1 MLKQRLL
8 LPSSRGQGL
17 LPAGRARLA
26 LPGGH
31 CLALEPR
38 RQRHNPAVPQPTP
51 PQTPSAQTRLRNPQ
65 FSQRTPVLFNL
76 LIRGQLWH
84 YCFCLAAA
92 AAKLHSWAGMSLPF
106 ASRSKQVFKRRR
118 HRYCPYASQT
128 DVDAER
134 FGATPS
140 VMKINSLTSS
150 KTAIPIPFVKSGRKL
165 GDVWNLPPDPVQ
177 VPERYFLNRPSSNA
191 CSKKTF
197 QPRLLFSFGCFF

>member
-1 MLKQRLL
+1 MSAFINRAYCAYGHHPRAEAQELLKQRLL

-65 FSQRTPVLFNL
+65 FSQRTPILTSISSFEGSCGIIV
-76 LIRGQLWH
+76 IVW
-84 YCFCLAAA
+84 
-92 AAKLHSWAGMSLPF
+92 
-106 ASRSKQVFKRRR
+106 RRR
-118 HRYCPYASQT
+118 RRNCIHGRR
-128 DVDAER
+128 VE
-134 FGATPS
+134 PS
-140 VMKINSLTSS
+140 
-150 KTAIPIPFVKSGRKL
+150 
-165 GDVWNLPPDPVQ
+165 PDPVQ